1 MDQALFQRMQEA
13 ALRFRSGES
22 DVEEIETPNGL
33 ARLVRDPT
41 NPLGFRIDFVGEGAR
56 RSVPIQEYPPS
67 PVRLPGYPAPLPF
80 LPNCAASVSSLD
92 QSVTWDDPPE
102 PERALERVARACLDD
117 GWVAR
122 RPTGGGSESAHY
134 FDKDGVERSLRLTR
148 DGGRARLVLSER
160 RVSPSGS

>member
-22 DVEEIETPNGL
+22 DIEEIETPNGL
-33 ARLVRDPT
+33 ARRGTHAKRGSRDPT
-41 NPLGFRIDFVGEGAR
+41 NPLGFRIDFVGDAAR

-92 QSVTWDDPPE
+92 QSVTWNDPPSR
-102 PERALERVARACLDD
+102 RAHSSASHRRASATG
-117 GWVAR
+117 GWRER
-122 RPTGGGSESAHY
+122 RPPM
-134 FDKDGVERSLRLTR
+134 DRVTR
-148 DGGRARLVLSER
+148 AASSR
-160 RVSPSGS
+160 RKVP